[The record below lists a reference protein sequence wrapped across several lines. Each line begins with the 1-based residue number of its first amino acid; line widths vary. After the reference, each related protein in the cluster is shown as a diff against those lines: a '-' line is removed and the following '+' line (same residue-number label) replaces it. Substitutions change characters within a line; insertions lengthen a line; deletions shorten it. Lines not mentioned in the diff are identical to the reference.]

1 MKQVL
6 EEGSTACRPTRPMV
20 LDRLMNNRGAISA
33 AIVFSVGD
41 AGTVLGNLTGRL
53 GQH

>member
-6 EEGSTACRPTRPMV
+6 EEGATACRPTRPMV

-33 AIVFSVGD
+33 ASFLASV
-41 AGTVLGNLTGRL
+41 TQVLYWAT
-53 GQH
+53 